1 VQTIDKEYDQL
12 KQEADQAGQQIQTLA
27 QKLQTA
33 VDGGDANAREW
44 LLDLKSVALQVQQEQ
59 LQMQTLLQAL
69 HDFIINNVDQ
79 QNAAPQAQQAPQYQQ
94 AAPQY
99 QQQNLQSQRGGGGMG
114 LLGNFMGGGFGQAMK
129 TGVGFGIGD
138 MLIGSIFRGL

>member
-1 VQTIDKEYDQL
+1 LDVQTIDKEYDQL
-12 KQEADQAGQQIQTLA
+12 KQETDKAGQEIQTLA

-33 VDGGDANAREW
+33 VDGGDAQAREW
-44 LLDLKSVALQVQQEQ
+44 LLDLKEVALQVQQEQ

-69 HDFIINNVDQ
+69 HDFVVNNASQVQ
-79 QNAAPQAQQAPQYQQ
+79 QAQPT
-94 AAPQY
+94 
-99 QQQNLQSQRGGGGMG
+99 QQQYVQSPQRGGGGIG

-138 MLIGSIFRGL
+138 ALIGSIFRGL